1 MCTSV
6 PVEKNCGKEIGFIL
20 AEFIKSLS
28 PKFCFHTTS
37 LANQMTSSS
46 LIVLAAY
53 ICNQLI
59 SVFIG
64 GT

>member
-28 PKFCFHTTS
+28 PKFCFHTSS
-37 LANQMTSSS
+37 LANQITYSSF
-46 LIVLAAY
+46 IVLAAH
-53 ICNQLI
+53 ICSQLI
-59 SVFIG
+59 SVYIG